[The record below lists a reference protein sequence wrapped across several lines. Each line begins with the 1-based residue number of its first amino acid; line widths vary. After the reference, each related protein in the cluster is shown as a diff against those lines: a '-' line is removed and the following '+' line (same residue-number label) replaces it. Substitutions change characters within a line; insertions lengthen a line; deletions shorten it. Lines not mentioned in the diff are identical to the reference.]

1 MSKARIT
8 EPSQRMLRVGEEI
21 RHALSET
28 LKRESFSDP
37 VLYESAHKVTITQ
50 VTVSPDLKHATAYI
64 LALGGDDLSA
74 LLPALNENAH
84 TFQQGLN
91 RALKMKFTP
100 KVRFKEDESFER
112 VGRIEKIL
120 HDLSQ
125 EK

>member
-1 MSKARIT
+1 MTKARTT

-37 VLYESAHKVTITQ
+37 ILYESAHNITITQ
-50 VTVSPDLKHATAYI
+50 VTVTPDLKQATAYI
-64 LALGGDDLSA
+64 LRLGGGDVSTV
-74 LLPALNENAH
+74 LPALNENAH
-84 TFQQGLN
+84 LFQQSLN
-91 RALKMKFTP
+91 RAVKMKFTP
-100 KVRFKEDESFER
+100 KVRFREDESFER

-120 HDLSQ
+120 HDLSR